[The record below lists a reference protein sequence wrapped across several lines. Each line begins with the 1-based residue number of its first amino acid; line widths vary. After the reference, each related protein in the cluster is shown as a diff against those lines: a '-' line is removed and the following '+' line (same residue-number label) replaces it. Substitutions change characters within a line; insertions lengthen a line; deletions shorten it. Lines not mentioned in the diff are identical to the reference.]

1 MEFKALNVLPKTF
14 QYRGSQLSHLLLS
27 LSKGAVYLNKAPE
40 LILSL
45 IRLWLNWKV
54 RRHRCQNIYHKAQKR
69 GRWEKRG
76 NNIRDYKGTQDSACR
91 FSFGKARRR
100 SGIFSGGISSLRK
113 STQLKAFAEL
123 APPPPSQSSLTV
135 YYFPGS
141 VKVRPVV
148 LCRSSTQ
155 PSQQAN
161 GRSRISNN
169 VQMDLY
175 LKQEF
180 TSFTGSFKERGAR
193 NALLC
198 LTPEQ
203 RKAGVVAASAG
214 NHAQGLSYHGQSLGI
229 PVKVVMPVIAPLM
242 KIQKCK
248 DFGADVVVEGNDMF
262 GATQVALDDSRS
274 SGRVFINAFDN
285 VRVMAGQGTI
295 GLEILDQLPNVD
307 AVVIPIGGG
316 GLIAGISTAIKAR
329 KPDTLIIGVESEM
342 CPSFN
347 EAQIK
352 GKPVLVPTSR
362 SLADGLAVPQVGIH
376 SFSNATN
383 KIDRMVIVKE
393 DSIALAIL
401 ALVEK
406 EKSVVEGAG
415 AVSMAAIL
423 SGQLDLLK
431 GKRVVLVISGGNI
444 DTTVLSRALHKG
456 MAIDGRLLKVGVVVD
471 DRPGCIA
478 ELCQVFSELQVNMRH
493 LMHERAWV
501 KADVFSVKVSVIC
514 ESRSREHSLNL
525 IAALQNKY
533 DHVVLGE
540 FPDPTTL

>member
-1 MEFKALNVLPKTF
+1 
-14 QYRGSQLSHLLLS
+14 
-27 LSKGAVYLNKAPE
+27 
-40 LILSL
+40 
-45 IRLWLNWKV
+45 
-54 RRHRCQNIYHKAQKR
+54 
-69 GRWEKRG
+69 
-76 NNIRDYKGTQDSACR
+76 
-91 FSFGKARRR
+91 
-100 SGIFSGGISSLRK
+100 
-113 STQLKAFAEL
+113 
-123 APPPPSQSSLTV
+123 
-135 YYFPGS
+135 
-141 VKVRPVV
+141 
-148 LCRSSTQ
+148 
-155 PSQQAN
+155 
-161 GRSRISNN
+161 
-169 VQMDLY
+169 
-175 LKQEF
+175 
-180 TSFTGSFKERGAR
+180 
-193 NALLC
+193 
-198 LTPEQ
+198 
-203 RKAGVVAASAG
+203 
-214 NHAQGLSYHGQSLGI
+214 
-229 PVKVVMPVIAPLM
+229 MPVIAPLM

-362 SLADGLAVPQVGIH
+362 SLADGLAVPQ
-376 SFSNATN
+376 
-383 KIDRMVIVKE
+383 VIVKE

>member
-1 MEFKALNVLPKTF
+1 MSVVRNIGDSCSRSPCSVVITNAPDDDLKKPLSSRSTKRMFADEAGEYDKLHFDDILQAHKTI
-14 QYRGSQLSHLLLS
+14 RPDVHVSPLVRSH
-27 LSKGAVYLNKAPE
+27 
-40 LILSL
+40 
-45 IRLWLNWKV
+45 
-54 RRHRCQNIYHKAQKR
+54 
-69 GRWEKRG
+69 
-76 NNIRDYKGTQDSACR
+76 
-91 FSFGKARRR
+91 
-100 SGIFSGGISSLRK
+100 
-113 STQLKAFAEL
+113 
-123 APPPPSQSSLTV
+123 
-135 YYFPGS
+135 
-141 VKVRPVV
+141 
-148 LCRSSTQ
+148 
-155 PSQQAN
+155 
-161 GRSRISNN
+161 ISNN

-180 TSFTGSFKERGAR
+180 TSFTGRSIYSSFKERGAR

-316 GLIAGISTAIKAR
+316 GLIAGISTAIKSR

-401 ALVEK
+401 TLVEK

-431 GKRVVLVISGGNI
+431 GKRVVLVVSGGNI

-501 KADVFSVKVSVIC
+501 KADVFSVKVFI
-514 ESRSREHSLNL
+514 LT
-525 IAALQNKY
+525 KPG
-533 DHVVLGE
+533 VV
-540 FPDPTTL
+540 DPSQHT

>member
-1 MEFKALNVLPKTF
+1 M
-14 QYRGSQLSHLLLS
+14 
-27 LSKGAVYLNKAPE
+27 
-40 LILSL
+40 
-45 IRLWLNWKV
+45 
-54 RRHRCQNIYHKAQKR
+54 
-69 GRWEKRG
+69 
-76 NNIRDYKGTQDSACR
+76 
-91 FSFGKARRR
+91 
-100 SGIFSGGISSLRK
+100 
-113 STQLKAFAEL
+113 
-123 APPPPSQSSLTV
+123 QSSRGL
-135 YYFPGS
+135 GS
-141 VKVRPVV
+141 HGYGRLPAMRLLAV
-148 LCRSSTQ
+148 LV
-155 PSQQAN
+155 A
-161 GRSRISNN
+161 
-169 VQMDLY
+169 
-175 LKQEF
+175 
-180 TSFTGSFKERGAR
+180 ERGAR

-229 PVKVVMPVIAPLM
+229 PVKVVMPAIAPLM

-295 GLEILDQLPNVD
+295 GLEILDQLPDVD

-383 KIDRMVIVKE
+383 KIDRMVVVKE

-401 ALVEK
+401 TMVEK

-431 GKRVVLVISGGNI
+431 GKRVVLVVSGGNI

-493 LMHERAWV
+493 LMHERACA